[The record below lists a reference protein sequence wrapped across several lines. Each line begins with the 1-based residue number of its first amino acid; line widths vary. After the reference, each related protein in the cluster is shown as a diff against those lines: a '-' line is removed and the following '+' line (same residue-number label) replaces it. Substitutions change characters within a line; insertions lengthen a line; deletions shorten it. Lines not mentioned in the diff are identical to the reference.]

1 MMQRQDIEYN
11 LTLLGEELQ
20 EMGLQKP
27 IRLLLIGGAYMITQ
41 KIGER
46 KTTGDIDVIV
56 SLDHPLT
63 PHEHHLF
70 KSAIRF
76 VAYDLGISETW
87 LNDLASE
94 ALTSTG
100 KIPKGTPWRTFGKL
114 IEIVLPPKDFILACK
129 LLAGRNKDRN
139 DIIALCEV
147 LRIKQQKQA
156 QAIVDTYFPDRQFQE
171 LSDVPATLE
180 EFFSP
185 GR

>member
-147 LRIKQQKQA
+147 LRIKQQEQA